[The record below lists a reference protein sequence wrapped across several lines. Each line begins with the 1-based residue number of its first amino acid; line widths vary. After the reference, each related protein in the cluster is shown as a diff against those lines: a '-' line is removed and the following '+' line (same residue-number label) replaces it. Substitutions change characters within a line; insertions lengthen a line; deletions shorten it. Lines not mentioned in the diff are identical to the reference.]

1 MALSNGKKAML
12 VLLGVAGAFTVYLN
26 YEQFQYSSDVQ
37 VSSNQATNQ
46 SSHQADKGIHSPA
59 ALGKDTQ
66 KIIERDGETIVQI
79 TKAPPPEWRAPVY
92 SDLQNAA
99 IILAQ
104 AVNGEE
110 AAAWL
115 YEINSSRLAK
125 VRVANSELK
134 KQLSENLLETERNQK
149 ERNKVNLNTDEP
161 KMKSTAYLDD
171 EEFPTSLSSFRGQ
184 SSNGSTGGEVTKS
197 RARLVLKG
205 IRKNHV
211 TLAFGDDYFPDAKVG
226 QTAFNRY
233 KVASI
238 NVKERFATVVD
249 KRSGKTKTLFY
260 GQ

>member
-1 MALSNGKKAML
+1 MGLSKTKIAALGL
-12 VLLGVAGAFTVYLN
+12 LTVLAGITGYIN
-26 YEQFQYSSDVQ
+26 YEQEQYSSTAV
-37 VSSNQATNQ
+37 VPTKEKSNQRTHG
-46 SSHQADKGIHSPA
+46 STLPK
-59 ALGKDTQ
+59 KDVE
-66 KIIERDGETIVQI
+66 KIIERDGETILQI

-92 SDLQNAA
+92 TDLQNAA
-99 IILAQ
+99 LILAQ

-134 KQLSENLLETERNQK
+134 KQLSENLLETERNQE
-149 ERNKVNLNTDEP
+149 ERNKMGQKTAEP
-161 KMKSTAYLDD
+161 KMKNTAYLDD
-171 EEFPTSLSSFRGQ
+171 EEFPVSISNFSGQ
-184 SSNGSTGGEVTKS
+184 NSNTDSVTTKA

-205 IRKNHV
+205 IRQNHI
-211 TLAFGDDYFPDAKVG
+211 TLAFGDDYFPDAKIG